1 MLTSESVASKTDA
14 AMLKIQDILTS
25 LEEQVDKELTGISL
39 HILTPSIALALAYLS
54 NSSECYPR
62 LYDAIVTAI
71 AGVSIFEASM
81 KEAKAMTGRV
91 AGYDCS
97 APIAPAP
104 PIDLDWNT
112 AGLMFSL
119 ETLFTAAVGHA
130 FPMSIDM
137 GCNDSFIAR
146 CGNPVHGDF
155 QCNNAMGFQGF
166 RACDLLVSLGGSLH
180 MRSVCRFEGAY

>member
-1 MLTSESVASKTDA
+1 MLTSKSVTSKTDA
-14 AMLKIQDILTS
+14 AMLRIQDILTS
-25 LEEQVDKELTGISL
+25 LEEQVDTELTGVSL

-54 NSSECYPR
+54 NSSERYPR
-62 LYDAIVTAI
+62 LYNVIVAAI
-71 AGVSIFEASM
+71 AGVSIFETSM
-81 KEAKAMTGRV
+81 KEAKVMTGRV

-97 APIAPAP
+97 APITPAP

-137 GCNDSFIAR
+137 GCNNSFIAR

-155 QCNNAMGFQGF
+155 QCNNAMGLAKIAKG
-166 RACDLLVSLGGSLH
+166 LGSKKYKGPLTPKDIAD
-180 MRSVCRFEGAY
+180 R